1 MNPPGPAIQTAFSKL
16 QGLVRERA
24 PEERCE
30 LCSARL
36 ATGHQ
41 HLLESA
47 SRRLLCSC
55 DACAILFSESNGG
68 KYLRVPRRVLYL
80 SEFRLN
86 DLQWEVLSLPINL
99 AFFVASGLSDQVSAF
114 YPSPAG
120 ATESLLAL
128 ESWRELVELN
138 PILRALKSDVE
149 ALLVN
154 RLGETREHFLVPIDE
169 CYKLVGLIRLRW
181 RGLSGGSE
189 LWKAIEE
196 HFSDLRGRS
205 SSPREDSHA

>member
-1 MNPPGPAIQTAFSKL
+1 MNSPSPATQSAFSKL
-16 QGLVRERA
+16 RGLVRERV

-36 ATGHQ
+36 ATDHQ

-47 SRRLLCSC
+47 SRRLFCSC
-55 DACAILFSESNGG
+55 DACAILFSENDGG
-68 KYLRVPRRVLYL
+68 KYVRVPRRVLYV

-86 DLQWEVLSLPINL
+86 DLQWEGLGLPINL
-99 AFFVASGLSDQVSAF
+99 AFFVTSGHSGQVSAF

-138 PILRALKSDVE
+138 PVLRALKSDVE

-181 RGLSGGSE
+181 RGLSGGSD
-189 LWKAIEE
+189 LWKSIEE
-196 HFSDLRGRS
+196 YFSDLRGRS
-205 SSPREDSHA
+205 SSRREDSHA